1 MKGGQVTPKRKFTFK
16 TYSVEKKPKITF
28 QENIQTNEHT
38 NGQSH
43 AQSADFISNNVTNN
57 KGEGSGYKAGQYS
70 QNPEK
75 HLVLVTDMEK
85 PAMER
90 VERL

>member
-1 MKGGQVTPKRKFTFK
+1 MTDVKLKGGQVTPNRNLAFK

-28 QENIQTNEHT
+28 PENIQTNERM

-43 AQSADFISNNVTNN
+43 AQSADFLNT
-57 KGEGSGYKAGQYS
+57 GEGSGYLVGQYS

-75 HLVLVTDMEK
+75 HFVLVTDMEK
-85 PAMER
+85 PVMEA

>member
-1 MKGGQVTPKRKFTFK
+1 M
-16 TYSVEKKPKITF
+16 
-28 QENIQTNEHT
+28 
-38 NGQSH
+38 NGQSYT
-43 AQSADFISNNVTNN
+43 QSADFLSNDVTNN
-57 KGEGSGYKAGQYS
+57 KGEGSGYLAGQYS

-85 PAMER
+85 PVMET

>member
-1 MKGGQVTPKRKFTFK
+1 MP
-16 TYSVEKKPKITF
+16 
-28 QENIQTNEHT
+28 ENIQTN
-38 NGQSH
+38 GQSQT
-43 AQSADFISNNVTNN
+43 QSADFLYNDVTNN
-57 KGEGSGYKAGQYS
+57 KGEGSGYLVGQYS

-85 PAMER
+85 PVMEA